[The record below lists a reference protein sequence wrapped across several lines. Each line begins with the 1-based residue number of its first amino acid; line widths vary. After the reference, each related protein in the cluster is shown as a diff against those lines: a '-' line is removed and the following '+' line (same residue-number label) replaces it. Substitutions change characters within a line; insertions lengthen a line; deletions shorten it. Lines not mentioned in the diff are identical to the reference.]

1 MNPANTTQKKQTVIL
16 KNRQELFLDGVSDVV
31 GFDECS
37 VTVKTVL
44 GGLTVDGTDL
54 HITRMS
60 LESGEVVISGN
71 VSGLFYEETKE
82 IGKPKLFS
90 RLWK

>member
-1 MNPANTTQKKQTVIL
+1 MNQSNTIPKKQTVIL
-16 KNRQELFLDGVSDVV
+16 KNRGELFLDGVSDVV

-71 VSGLFYEETKE
+71 VCGLFYDESKAE
-82 IGKPKLFS
+82 GKPKLFS

>member
-1 MNPANTTQKKQTVIL
+1 MNQSNTIPKKQTVIL
-16 KNRQELFLDGVSDVV
+16 KNRGELFLDGVSDVV

-60 LESGEVVISGN
+60 LESGEVVITGN
-71 VSGLFYEETKE
+71 VCGLFYDEPKAE
-82 IGKPKLFS
+82 GKPKLFS
-90 RLWK
+90 RIWK

>member
-1 MNPANTTQKKQTVIL
+1 MNQTNIAPKKQTIIL
-16 KNRQELFLDGVSDVV
+16 KNREELFLDGVSDVI

-71 VSGLFYEETKE
+71 VSGLFYDETKGTE
-82 IGKPKLFS
+82 KPRFFS

>member
-1 MNPANTTQKKQTVIL
+1 MSQTNVAPKKQTVIL
-16 KNRQELFLDGVSDVV
+16 KNRGELFLDGVSDVV
-31 GFDECS
+31 GFDEYS

-60 LESGEVVISGN
+60 LETGEVVITGN
-71 VSGLFYEETKE
+71 VSGLFYDETKE
-82 IGKPKLFS
+82 TGKPKLFS